1 MDDPIVIDD
10 AEDHACVARSL
21 PVTRT
26 IQQKEKLI
34 KKLTIRVSTLEPALQ
49 CHYQSY
55 GYTSKENHH
64 LMEQNKSL
72 NQQVLSA
79 HQQILK
85 LQEELHSS
93 KHGNAALNEVKALL
107 LDLRDHKRARA

>member
-1 MDDPIVIDD
+1 MDPIVIDED
-10 AEDHACVARSL
+10 DHACVAKSL
-21 PVTRT
+21 TST
-26 IQQKEKLI
+26 IRQNEKLI
-34 KKLTIRVSTLEPALQ
+34 NELKGRVSTLEAALQ

-55 GYTSKENHH
+55 GYTSKENSH
-64 LMEQNKSL
+64 LIEQNRSL
-72 NQQVLSA
+72 DQQVLSA